1 MNRQL
6 ESCGSLKPDITQEE
20 LKEILKYDKQTG
32 NFTWRYTRSSRAV
45 KGSIAGTLHPDG
57 YIFIRLNGKNYSAHR
72 LAYLYVRGKI
82 PSQID
87 HRNTVK
93 SDNRW
98 ENLRR
103 CTNVQ
108 NRRNTGLYANNK
120 SGVKGVSL
128 DKRGKWIA
136 RASVFGVLKY
146 LGSFDVKKDAKK
158 AYQKFVKGLH
168 GDFYCRT

>member
-1 MNRQL
+1 MNRRL
-6 ESCGSLKPDITQEE
+6 KGCGSSESDITQTQ

-32 NFTWRYTRSSRAV
+32 DFTWRYTRSSRAV

-57 YIFIRLNGKNYSAHR
+57 YVFIRIDGRNYSAHR
-72 LAYLYVRGKI
+72 LAYLYVRGYM

-98 ENLRR
+98 ANLRR
-103 CTNVQ
+103 CNNVQ
-108 NRRNTGLYANNK
+108 NRRNTGLYSNNTT
-120 SGVKGVSL
+120 GVKGVYL

-136 RASVFGVLKY
+136 RASVRGVLNY
-146 LGSFDVKKDAKK
+146 LGSFDLKKDAKE